1 VPPLPVLR
9 SAQSLLPPVAVV
21 KPNIRRRDE
30 MDLLEFAK
38 GPALQIAAYILVA
51 GTLWRIVGILLL
63 KEKPE
68 FSEPR
73 KSAGLLAAFKVIY
86 SRSFTAAPFKAATL
100 YPKMLAYVMHI
111 GLFGVVVLFVPHIM
125 FFEGFLGFDWP
136 GLPNN
141 VIYLMGVAAVVSGV
155 ALIVRRM
162 TSPVL
167 KLISNF
173 DDYFSWLV
181 TMLPIITGLMIPVR
195 VGLRY
200 EDLLAV
206 HILSVALL
214 MIWFPFGKL
223 GHTFLVFITR
233 GTTGMVFERR
243 GAKT

>member
-1 VPPLPVLR
+1 
-9 SAQSLLPPVAVV
+9 
-21 KPNIRRRDE
+21 
-30 MDLLEFAK
+30 MDLLEFAR
-38 GPALQIAAYILVA
+38 GPALQVAAYILIG
-51 GTLWRIVGILLL
+51 GTIWRLAGILLL
-63 KEKPE
+63 KGKPE

-73 KSAGLLAAFKVIY
+73 GTGGLRGALKVIWSRAFTAPAFK
-86 SRSFTAAPFKAATL
+86 RATL
-100 YPKMLAYVMHI
+100 YPKILGYVMHV
-111 GLFGVVVLFVPHIM
+111 GLFATILLFVPHIV
-125 FFEGFLGFDWP
+125 FFKGFLGFDWP
-136 GLPNN
+136 GLPNS
-141 VIYLMGVAAVVSGV
+141 IIFFIGVATVGCAL

-181 TMLPIITGLMIPVR
+181 TVLPLVTGLLIPIRLGV
-195 VGLRY
+195 RY
-200 EDLLAV
+200 ETLLAV

-214 MIWFPFGKL
+214 LIWLPFGKL